1 MEALRREDPRRFGR
15 FTALA
20 RFRQAASAVQ
30 FMARDTATGE
40 LAVITAARPALAAVP
55 AFRRRFQ
62 SEARTAERL
71 AGGWVTPPLETGEA
85 DDPELLWTAT
95 EYVPALPLAEAIG
108 IAGPLPERALRI
120 LGAGIAEILSR
131 VHAGGSALQ
140 GLAPGTVLLAGD
152 GPRLTAFGPLGA
164 AAAAEAKPG
173 GQLSVRLGYLT
184 PEQVAGRAAGTASDL
199 FVLGLLLAY
208 AATGTTPF
216 TEGPPE
222 EAARRI
228 AEADPELDA
237 VPAELRELIAGCL
250 AKEPAER
257 PTAGTVAAELA
268 LEGAAGLARGG
279 WLPER
284 LAAAV
289 ADQEARVRAL
299 EVPGD
304 FPEEGDADAVG
315 TAGASAAAAG
325 GVAAAGPGGGTSAPE
340 DREATAA
347 ATPEDARPGKE
358 PEDAVP
364 GGEPVDAEPEDAVPG
379 GVAEAAGGVAAT
391 GTPAA
396 APVEAPG
403 GTPAGAPAGAPAEA
417 PAKQAPADP
426 RGAVAITGDTPGTGA
441 GEHTDDGIIRAASPD
456 TTGNADATGHTPT
469 GNISP
474 ASPATFSDTDATGH
488 TPSGGIAEDRGTTRF
503 LNTGPKPPQSDRATT
518 QLALP
523 HELPPARAQAPV
535 PPHTPAA
542 LPPGPARPV
551 PQLPASPGLPAPG
564 HHHTHGSPAPYPAA
578 ALPGS
583 TGQGRSGNQGNGNG
597 GSPMV
602 ALPLPPTPTPPPGS
616 ATSRRTLIAIAA
628 AAVGGLV
635 VGGGAVAAIG
645 GGESVAATD
654 DKPAPKPRRTL
665 PGQPPEPRW
674 TYSHPASES
683 SPLTTALWQDR
694 LLVVTSESQASAV
707 DLRTGRRVWQRADA
721 ARGQT
726 ALAAGDLC
734 FVASPTEFLWLAPK
748 DGAVVHRVRYADGFT
763 DLPDLQVGRLAGQSG
778 PVIWFTGSH
787 TVTVKAPKPKKG
799 KKQAPDKR
807 VVQAYFFAYD
817 IVRRAEVWRTPV
829 PAGRAPGTPLYRVV
843 AERSADLLVRQDAVT
858 LTAAEVK
865 AAKGKGSIRSFDQ
878 QTGTLRWAKQYGT
891 AAPDA
896 AVTGGE
902 DGTLYAAV
910 GADLQSF
917 DADTAKPLWRVAG
930 TAGSVFGTPL
940 LAGPLLHT
948 TERGQQVGAVE
959 RESGR
964 LLWRRST
971 EVPGIGT
978 APSLTLSGTGKTLL
992 ASDATQVTAFSAG
1005 DGERLWKFQDIGVAD
1020 PKGATVS
1027 ASYRTLAVGGN
1038 VIVQRDRS
1046 FYAFPVA

>member
-1 MEALRREDPRRFGR
+1 MEALRREDPRRFSR
-15 FTALA
+15 FTVLA
-20 RFRQAASAVQ
+20 RFHEAASAVQ
-30 FMARDTATGE
+30 YVARDTATGE
-40 LAVITAARPALAAVP
+40 VAVITAARPALAAVP

-62 SEARTAERL
+62 AEARTAERL
-71 AGGWVTPPLETGEA
+71 AGGWVTPLVDSAAASASASASASDDAA
-85 DDPELLWTAT
+85 DKAGAGSAADGPELLWTAT

-131 VHAGGSALQ
+131 VHAGGAVLQ
-140 GLAPGTVLLAGD
+140 GLAPGTVLLAED

-184 PEQVAGRAAGTASDL
+184 PEQVEGKEVGAPSDL

-216 TEGPPE
+216 TEGPAE

-237 VPAELRELIAGCL
+237 VPEELRELIAGCL
-250 AKEPAER
+250 AKDPAER

-299 EVPGD
+299 EVP
-304 FPEEGDADAVG
+304 EEAD
-315 TAGASAAAAG
+315 
-325 GVAAAGPGGGTSAPE
+325 
-340 DREATAA
+340 A
-347 ATPEDARPGKE
+347 ATPEDARPAEEPKDARPVDAVAEDAG
-358 PEDAVP
+358 PEDAR
-364 GGEPVDAEPEDAVPG
+364 PVDAMDAVA
-379 GVAEAAGGVAAT
+379 VA
-391 GTPAA
+391 P
-396 APVEAPG
+396 P
-403 GTPAGAPAGAPAEA
+403 GAPAEA
-417 PAKQAPADP
+417 PVTQTPADP
-426 RGAVAITGDTPGTGA
+426 RVPAATTGPPVTTEAYGTPATTESHGTTPATTTETYGTTAPTTTDGYGTGTGTGTGDIGK
-441 GEHTDDGIIRAASPD
+441 
-456 TTGNADATGHTPT
+456 
-469 GNISP
+469 
-474 ASPATFSDTDATGH
+474 
-488 TPSGGIAEDRGTTRF
+488 DRGTTRF

-523 HELPPARAQAPV
+523 HEPPPF
-535 PPHTPAA
+535 PAA
-542 LPPGPARPV
+542 SGA
-551 PQLPASPGLPAPG
+551 PAPG
-564 HHHTHGSPAPYPAA
+564 HHHTYGSPAPYPAA
-578 ALPGS
+578 LLPGS
-583 TGQGRSGNQGNGNG
+583 AGQGAGQSGNPGAAPGSGPIGGPPGTNGPQGG
-597 GSPMV
+597 GPMV
-602 ALPLPPTPTPPPGS
+602 ALPLPPAPTPPDGS
-616 ATSRRTLIAIAA
+616 ATSRRALIAIAA

-665 PGQPPEPRW
+665 PGRPPEPRW

-683 SPLTTALWQDR
+683 SPLTTALWRDR

-707 DLRTGRRVWQRADA
+707 DLRTGKRVWQRADA
-721 ARGQT
+721 AKGQA

-748 DGAVVHRVRYADGFT
+748 DGTVVHRVRYADGFT
-763 DLPDLQVGRLAGQSG
+763 GLPNLQVGRLAGQSG
-778 PVIWFTGSH
+778 PLIWFAGSH

-799 KKQAPDKR
+799 KKQAPDR
-807 VVQAYFFAYD
+807 QVVQAYFFAYD

-829 PAGRAPGTPLYRVV
+829 PAGRAPGTPVARVV

-858 LTAAEVK
+858 LTPAEVK
-865 AAKGKGSIRSFDQ
+865 AAKGKGIIRSFDRT
-878 QTGTLRWAKQYGT
+878 TGKLQWAKQYGT

-896 AVTGGE
+896 AVTGDEG
-902 DGTLYAAV
+902 GVLYAAV
-910 GADLQSF
+910 GTDLQSF
-917 DADTAKPLWRVAG
+917 EADTAKPLWRVAG
-930 TAGSVFGTPL
+930 TAGSVFGTPVV
-940 LAGPLLHT
+940 AGPFVHT
-948 TERGQQVGAVE
+948 SERSQQVGAVE
-959 RESGR
+959 RETGR
-964 LLWRRST
+964 LVWRRST
-971 EVPGIGT
+971 EVPGIGN
-978 APSLTLSGTGKTLL
+978 APSLALSSSGKTLF
-992 ASDATQVTAFSAG
+992 ASDATQVTAFAAA

-1027 ASYRTLAVGGN
+1027 ASYRTFTVGGSA
-1038 VIVQRDRS
+1038 IVQRDRS